1 MPDLKKKFGKR
12 LKQLREERELTQA
25 QLAELIRVEP
35 ITISNMEVGRNGAH
49 FATIEK
55 LMSAL
60 KVKARDLF
68 DF

>member
-1 MPDLKKKFGKR
+1 MSDLKEKFGKQ
-12 LKQLREERELTQA
+12 LKKLREERGLTQA
-25 QLAELIRVEP
+25 QLAELIQVEP

-55 LMSAL
+55 LMKGL

>member
-1 MPDLKKKFGKR
+1 MSELKTKFGKR
-12 LKQLREERELTQA
+12 LKQLREERNLTQA
-25 QLAELIRVEP
+25 QLAEMIRVEP
-35 ITISNMEVGRNGAH
+35 ITISNIDVGRNGAH

-55 LMSAL
+55 LTKAL